1 MSRCVECNGGPF
13 EIRTREEVSGRVPAG
28 VEAPHL
34 RHDDLCLLGWGPTCT
49 PGHDDLCLLGWGPHI
64 FAMMIYVVHCRV
76 ERCLPFLVLIPL
88 PL

>member
-1 MSRCVECNGGPF
+1 M
-13 EIRTREEVSGRVPAG
+13 
-28 VEAPHL
+28 EAPHL
-34 RHDDLCLLGWGPTCT
+34 R
-49 PGHDDLCLLGWGPHI
+49 HDDLCLLGWGPHI